1 MTLEDQD
8 TTDRIYAHFKARL
21 IGKKGAAELLEADG
35 EDPDEAKRIVQ
46 EWADYLSHDGG
57 YGDDDA

>member
-8 TTDRIYAHFKARL
+8 ATDRIYAHFKARF
-21 IGKKGAAELLEADG
+21 IGKKAAMELLVANGDDPEEA
-35 EDPDEAKRIVQ
+35 RLLVQ

-57 YGDDDA
+57 YGDE